1 MANPATGASA
11 WMANPQKLKLICR
24 SIVRSDVSLRLK
36 NCPARASDLSKF
48 WLLTTLLGCARFTTL
63 KTLFAATVK
72 FRLYL
77 RGTSFECGPPQKP
90 PPPLP
95 LSPPGPSP
103 PRGPPPPC
111 DPPPPP
117 RGPPSPP
124 PPPPCPASFGPTPKF
139 LLSRTLPLHFAGPR
153 PP

>member
-1 MANPATGASA
+1 M
-11 WMANPQKLKLICR
+11 
-24 SIVRSDVSLRLK
+24 VRTAVWLRLK
-36 NCPARASDLSKF
+36 NCPASARDLSKF

-77 RGTSFECGPPQKP
+77 RRTVCEFGPPKKP

-95 LSPPGPSP
+95 LRPPGPSP

-111 DPPPPP
+111 GPPPP
-117 RGPPSPP
+117 RGPPPP
-124 PPPPCPASFGPTPKF
+124 PPPRACSPSFGPTPKF
-139 LLSRTLPLHFAGPR
+139 LLSRRLV
-153 PP
+153 